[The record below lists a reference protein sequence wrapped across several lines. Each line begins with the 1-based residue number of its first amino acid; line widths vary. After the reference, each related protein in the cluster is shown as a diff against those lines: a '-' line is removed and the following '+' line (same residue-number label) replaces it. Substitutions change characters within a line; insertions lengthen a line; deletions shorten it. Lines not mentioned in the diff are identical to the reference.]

1 MPGTAKFS
9 DLVRDPRF
17 SLHSATVDTHVGDG
31 DAKVWGTVDDV
42 HDVDLHHRFA
52 DDLFADTGFD
62 LRGRTFDHF
71 FATHLR
77 GAAAVEVAD
86 GHLDVTVWQRRCARA
101 RHPQALTCGSGP
113 DRGRPWPGAGRRGSG
128 GLGLGGADGA
138 RRRAA
143 LLPRLFFQHF
153 TTTSTVVE
161 HPDGRLAA
169 FLVGFPSPAEPGHA
183 YVHFLG
189 VDPAARRTGLGAALY
204 RRFVDQVSRAGVRT
218 IRAIT
223 GPGNAQSI
231 AFHTALG
238 FTVSPV
244 RPDYDGPGDDR
255 VCFTRTLPSDGLAA
269 LLRTLSPRLHEGA
282 HVFTTVDGAVP
293 PGAVVTVREDEGL
306 TVVLSRQQA
315 DELGFAY
322 TFVAGWITLEVRS
335 ALDAVGLTA
344 AVSRALA
351 DAGISANV
359 VAAVHHDHVFVP

>member
-1 MPGTAKFS
+1 
-9 DLVRDPRF
+9 VRP
-17 SLHSATVDTHVGDG
+17 SASSAST
-31 DAKVWGTVDDV
+31 
-42 HDVDLHHRFA
+42 
-52 DDLFADTGFD
+52 D
-62 LRGRTFDHF
+62 LRFRRPTEDDHGRV
-71 FATHLR
+71 L
-77 GAAAVEVAD
+77 AVMEQWW
-86 GHLDVTVWQRRCARA
+86 G
-101 RHPQALTCGSGP
+101 
-113 DRGRPWPGAGRRGSG
+113 
-128 GLGLGGADGA
+128 GLGGADGA

-169 FLVGFPSPAEPGHA
+169 FLVGFPSPAEPGTA
-183 YVHFLG
+183 YVHFVG

-306 TVVLSRQQA
+306 TVVLPRQQA
-315 DELGFAY
+315 DELGLAY

-359 VAAVHHDHVFVP
+359 VAAVHHDHVFVPYDEAGAALRVLATLSSGPVGAPDRSLHTR